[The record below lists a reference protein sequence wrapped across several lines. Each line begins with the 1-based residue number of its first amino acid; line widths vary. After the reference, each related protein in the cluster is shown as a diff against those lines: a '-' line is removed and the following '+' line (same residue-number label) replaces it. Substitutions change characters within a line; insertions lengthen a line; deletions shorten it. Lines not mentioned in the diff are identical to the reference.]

1 MCESTVSVALRIR
14 PLVDSEIEKGCQMC
28 LNAIPGEPQVRVC
41 NTDKAFTYNYVFPPH
56 IEQEDFYNT
65 AIKRLVDNTFQG
77 YNVTILAYGQTGSG
91 KTHSMGTNYTGVGE
105 KGIIPRVIY
114 DIFETIKS
122 KEDWSFKV
130 AVSFM
135 ELYQEQLYDLLSDKQ
150 KSQSIVD
157 IREDGKNI
165 RIVGVTEKQVEDAQ
179 ETLECLAQGSMGRVT
194 GATAMNA
201 HSSRSHAIF
210 TLCIRQQKK
219 DDPNTATV
227 AKFHLVDLAGSERS
241 KKTQTTGERFKEGVN
256 INKGLLALGNVISQ
270 LGDGASG
277 TYIGYRDSK
286 LTRLLQDSLG
296 GNSMTL
302 MVACVSPADYNLDE
316 TLSTLRYADRA
327 RKIKNKP
334 IVNQDPKV
342 AEINRLNK
350 LVQEL
355 RLALANQELGIMTCP
370 KEHEA
375 LEDKYSVLQQKFRD
389 MTEKLNSNLGEIVIM
404 HERAEMAEQ
413 AREKIRFA
421 ISLLLDEFKQVLQDF
436 DLSPEIDDEKRNKFK
451 AIYEKMLDIQSNEK
465 KASEEL
471 INHEISNS
479 KHCVMHVEEDVECV
493 RAEELNDIEGSL
505 DYFDKKEEEHT
516 LRQAERN
523 NEVQTI
529 NKELA
534 LKESLVSELLKNVT
548 QETAESRRNV
558 VEMEQE
564 IKRLHA
570 EKEEHLQAVH
580 AHNVSSKLAE
590 TRRKRV
596 QELEKKIAELTRRCM
611 EQNKVIKAKEKQD
624 QKIKTLSSEI
634 QSLKE
639 TRVKLIRQMRNDANN
654 FTKWKQSKEKEINKL
669 RTQDRKRAYEIIRMK
684 IEHNKQE
691 NVFKR
696 KMEEAF
702 AVNKRL
708 KGALE
713 MQRKAMQRQEK
724 KANSK
729 EEIKTWIV
737 QEMEVLM
744 ATVEADYSLQKL
756 MQDRASLVHQ
766 LEQLKKNSDPDE
778 KELATV
784 TEFIELRNIQIADL
798 QQKILE
804 SDQETTVNIRW
815 NMIRTIMDAKIA
827 LETVFRVVTQ
837 DRKQQC
843 YKYNELKEKYQNLEA
858 QLEEYE
864 KQERVNKISCSQD
877 SSDMFSSDT
886 EKSLTKSVKRQILT
900 ENLNENKKLLS
911 KKRKTDS
918 KIEEFDENDY
928 LSHDNSSIIEDD
940 IDKDPDWKKTPLY
953 SRIQKLQNKSKFSI
967 QRLTFNKTEPNNKSP
982 IKCACK
988 TKCAT
993 RVCTCRKNGVTCN
1006 NCSCDSEQCQNKNKE
1021 NLRTTLFSDVAMSNE
1036 ERCD

>member
-1 MCESTVSVALRIR
+1 MCDDTVRVALRIR
-14 PLVDSEIEKGCQMC
+14 PLVESELEKGCQVC
-28 LNAIPGEPQVRVC
+28 LEAIPGEPQVRIC
-41 NTDKAFTYNYVFPPH
+41 NTDKAFTYNYVFPSYVG
-56 IEQEDFYNT
+56 QEDFYNT
-65 AIKRLVDNTFQG
+65 AVKRLVDNIFQG

-91 KTHSMGTNYTGVGE
+91 KTHSMGTSYTGVGE
-105 KGIIPRVIY
+105 KGVIPRVIY
-114 DIFETIKS
+114 DIFEIIKS

-130 AVSFM
+130 TVSFM

-157 IREDGKNI
+157 IREDGKSI
-165 RIVGVTEKQVEDAQ
+165 KIVGITEKQVTDAQ

-210 TLCIRQQKK
+210 TLCIRQQKE

-277 TYIGYRDSK
+277 TYIGYRDSR

-302 MVACVSPADYNLDE
+302 MIACVSPADYNLDE

-334 IVNQDPKV
+334 IVNQDSKV

-355 RLALANQELGIMTCP
+355 RLALMNQELGITYT

-375 LEDKYSVLQQKFRD
+375 LEEKYSMLQHKFRD
-389 MTEKLNSNLGEIVIM
+389 MTEKLNLNLEEIVVM
-404 HERAEMAEQ
+404 HEQAEMAEQ
-413 AREKIRFA
+413 AREKIRLTMA
-421 ISLLLDEFKQVLQDF
+421 LLLDEFKQVLQNF
-436 DLSPEIDDEKRNKFK
+436 DTCSEIDEEKRNKLK
-451 AIYEKMLDIQSNEK
+451 AIYERMLDIQNDER

-479 KHCVMHVEEDVECV
+479 KNCDAHVGDVECV
-493 RAEELNDIEGSL
+493 PAEELNNVEDSL

-523 NEVQTI
+523 NQVQSI

-534 LKESLVSELLKNVT
+534 LKESLVSELLKSVT
-548 QETAESRRNV
+548 EQTAESRKNV
-558 VEMEQE
+558 IEMEQE
-564 IKRLHA
+564 IKRLHS
-570 EKEEHLQAVH
+570 EKEEHLQVAY

-590 TRRKRV
+590 TRRKKV
-596 QELEKKIAELTRRCM
+596 QELEKKIADLTRKCM
-611 EQNKVIKAKEKQD
+611 EQNKVIKAKEKQG
-624 QKIKTLSSEI
+624 QRIKTLSSEI

-669 RTQDRKRAYEIIRMK
+669 RMLDRKRAYEMVRMK
-684 IEHNKQE
+684 IQHDKQE

-713 MQRKAMQRQEK
+713 MQKKAAQRQERK
-724 KANSK
+724 VNSK
-729 EEIKTWIV
+729 EEIKTWMTH
-737 QEMEVLM
+737 ELEVLM
-744 ATVEADYSLQKL
+744 ATIEADYSLKKL

-766 LEQLKKNSDPDE
+766 LEQLKKNGDPDE
-778 KELATV
+778 EELGTI
-784 TEFIELRNIQIADL
+784 TEFIELRNAQIVDL

-804 SDQETTVNIRW
+804 SDQETRANTRW
-815 NMIRTIMDAKIA
+815 NMIRTITDAKA
-827 LETVFRVVTQ
+827 AFETAIDIVTQ

-858 QLEEYE
+858 QLEEYK
-864 KQERVNKISCSQD
+864 KQEKVLPAISRSQD
-877 SSDMFSSDT
+877 TSDVSCSDT
-886 EKSLTKSVKRQILT
+886 EQLSTKSKRQVLT
-900 ENLNENKKLLS
+900 ENNVNVNKKA
-911 KKRKTDS
+911 KKRKTEES
-918 KIEEFDENDY
+918 KMEIIEEDGS
-928 LSHDNSSIIEDD
+928 LLHDNSSIIEDD
-940 IDKDPDWKKTPLY
+940 TDKDPDWKKTPLY
-953 SRIQKLQNKSKFSI
+953 SRIQKLQNKSKLSS
-967 QRLTFNKTEPNNKSP
+967 QRLTFKIEDNESL

-993 RVCTCRKNGVTCN
+993 RVCTCRKNSVTCN
-1006 NCSCDSEQCQNKNKE
+1006 NCSCSDQCQNKDEKNV
-1021 NLRTTLFSDVAMSNE
+1021 RTMLFSDVVEDES
-1036 ERCD
+1036 

>member
-1 MCESTVSVALRIR
+1 MCDDTVCVALRIR
-14 PLVDSEIEKGCQMC
+14 PLVESEVEKGCQMC
-28 LNAIPGEPQVRVC
+28 LDVVPGEPQIRIS
-41 NTDKAFTYNYVFPPH
+41 NTDKAFTYNYVFPPD
-56 IEQEDFYNT
+56 IGQEDFYNT
-65 AIKRLVDNTFQG
+65 AVKRLIDNTFQG

-91 KTHSMGTNYTGVGE
+91 KTHSMGTNYDGIGE
-105 KGIIPRVIY
+105 KGIIPRVTH
-114 DIFETIKS
+114 DIFERIKS

-157 IREDGKNI
+157 IREDGKSI
-165 RIVGVTEKQVEDAQ
+165 KIFGITEKEVTNAK
-179 ETLECLAQGSMGRVT
+179 ETLECLTQGAMGRVT

-210 TLCIRQQKK
+210 TICIHQQKK
-219 DDPNTATV
+219 NDPNTATV

-241 KKTQTTGERFKEGVN
+241 KKTQATGERFKEGVN

-270 LGDGASG
+270 LGDGSPG

-334 IVNQDPKV
+334 IVNQDSKV

-350 LVQEL
+350 IVQEL
-355 RLALANQELGIMTCP
+355 RLAVINQELGITCP
-370 KEHEA
+370 KEHEE
-375 LEDKYSVLQQKFRD
+375 LEEKYSILQQKFRD
-389 MTEKLNSNLGEIVIM
+389 MTEKLNSNLEEIVVM
-404 HERAEMAEQ
+404 HERAEIAEQ
-413 AREKIRFA
+413 AREKIRSA
-421 ISLLLDEFKQVLQDF
+421 MATLLDEFNQVLE
-436 DLSPEIDDEKRNKFK
+436 DLNACPEVSSERYNVLK
-451 AIYEKMLDIQSNEK
+451 AIYGKMLDIQNDER

-479 KHCVMHVEEDVECV
+479 KNYVMRTADVGTE
-493 RAEELNDIEGSL
+493 RTEHMEELNNIEDSL

-523 NEVQTI
+523 NEVQNI

-534 LKESLVSELLKNVT
+534 LKESLVSELLKNA
-548 QETAESRRNV
+548 QQTAESRRNI

-570 EKEEHLQAVH
+570 EKEEQLQAVH
-580 AHNVSSKLAE
+580 AHNISSKLAE
-590 TRRKRV
+590 TRRKKV
-596 QELEKKIAELTRRCM
+596 QELEKKIAELTRKIM
-611 EQNKVIKAKEKQD
+611 EQNKIIKIKEKQD
-624 QKIKTLSSEI
+624 QKVKTLANEI

-639 TRVKLIRQMRNDANN
+639 TRVKLIRQMRIDANN
-654 FTKWKQSKEKEINKL
+654 FIKWKQFKEKEINRLKA
-669 RTQDRKRAYEIIRMK
+669 QDRKRACEIVRMK
-684 IEHNKQE
+684 MQHNKQE

-713 MQRKAMQRQEK
+713 MQKKAMQRQEK

-729 EEIKTWIV
+729 DEIKTWIA
-737 QEMEVLM
+737 QEFEVLT
-744 ATVEADYSLQKL
+744 ATIEADYSLERL
-756 MQDRASLVHQ
+756 MQDRASLVYQ
-766 LEQLKKNSDPDE
+766 LEEFKKNGNSNE
-778 KELATV
+778 EELATIS
-784 TEFIELRNIQIADL
+784 EFIELRNAQIADL

-804 SDQETTVNIRW
+804 SDQETRANTRW
-815 NMIRTIMDAKIA
+815 NTIHTIADAKVAFKTLFHIIS
-827 LETVFRVVTQ
+827 Q
-837 DRKQQC
+837 DRKQHC
-843 YKYNELKEKYQNLEA
+843 YKYNELKEKYQNLET
-858 QLEEYE
+858 QLEECKKRE
-864 KQERVNKISCSQD
+864 EENKITSLPNTSESS
-877 SSDMFSSDT
+877 SSDAEAVTKQVLIKSNFNKENKRSRSKKEKT
-886 EKSLTKSVKRQILT
+886 ESKMEIIDENIDLHDSLT
-900 ENLNENKKLLS
+900 
-911 KKRKTDS
+911 
-918 KIEEFDENDY
+918 
-928 LSHDNSSIIEDD
+928 IEDD
-940 IDKDPDWKKTPLY
+940 VSKDPDWMNTPLY
-953 SRIQKLQNKSKFSI
+953 NRIQKLQNKSKLSV
-967 QRLTFNKTEPNNKSP
+967 QRLTFKIEPNE

-988 TKCAT
+988 TKCST
-993 RVCTCRKNGVTCN
+993 RVCTCRKNGITCN
-1006 NCSCDSEQCQNKNKE
+1006 NCNCNPEQCQNKDKE
-1021 NLRTTLFSDVAMSNE
+1021 NLRHTLFSDVMQHESS
-1036 ERCD
+1036 D

>member
-1 MCESTVSVALRIR
+1 MSDDTVSVALRIR
-14 PLVDSEIEKGCQMC
+14 PLVISEIEKGCQMC
-28 LNAIPGEPQVRVC
+28 LDVVPGESQVRIC
-41 NTDKAFTYNYVFPPH
+41 NTDKAFTYNYVFPP
-56 IEQEDFYNT
+56 EVGQDDFYDI
-65 AIKRLVDNTFQG
+65 AIKRLLDNTFQG

-91 KTHSMGTNYTGVGE
+91 KTHSMGTNYVGMGE
-105 KGIIPRVIY
+105 KGIIPRIAH

-130 AVSFM
+130 SVSFM

-150 KSQSIVD
+150 RSQSIVD
-157 IREDGKNI
+157 IREDGKGI
-165 RIVGVTEKQVEDAQ
+165 KIFGVTEKEVTNAY
-179 ETLECLAQGSMGRVT
+179 ETLECLTQGALGRVT

-210 TLCIRQQKK
+210 TICIHQQKI

-241 KKTQTTGERFKEGVN
+241 KKTQATGERFKEGVN

-334 IVNQDPKV
+334 IVNQDSKV

-350 LVQEL
+350 IVQEL
-355 RLALANQELGIMTCP
+355 RLAIINQEAGISCP
-370 KEHEA
+370 KEHEE
-375 LEDKYSVLQQKFRD
+375 LEEKNNILQQKFRD
-389 MTEKLNSNLGEIVIM
+389 MTEKLNLNLGEIVVM

-413 AREKIRFA
+413 AREKIRSA
-421 ISLLLDEFKQVLQDF
+421 MAKILDEFNQVLQNFNDCSAVSSETY
-436 DLSPEIDDEKRNKFK
+436 DTLK
-451 AIYEKMLDIQSNEK
+451 AIYEKMLDIQNDEK

-479 KHCVMHVEEDVECV
+479 KYCMINMEENPEHIEHI
-493 RAEELNDIEGSL
+493 EELNNVEDSL

-523 NEVQTI
+523 NEVQNI

-534 LKESLVSELLKNVT
+534 LKETLVAELLKNVT
-548 QETAESRRNV
+548 QQTTESHKNI

-570 EKEEHLQAVH
+570 EKEEQLQAVH

-590 TRRKRV
+590 TRRKKV
-596 QELEKKIAELTRRCM
+596 QELEKKIAELTRKCM
-611 EQNKVIKAKEKQD
+611 EQNKIIKTKEKQE
-624 QKIKTLSSEI
+624 QKVKTLSSEI
-634 QSLKE
+634 QLLKE
-639 TRVKLIRQMRNDANN
+639 TRIKLIRQMRNDANT
-654 FTKWKQSKEKEINKL
+654 FTKWKQSKEKEINRLKA
-669 RTQDRKRAYEIIRMK
+669 QDRKRACEMVRMK
-684 IEHNKQE
+684 MQHNKQE

-713 MQRKAMQRQEK
+713 MQKKAMQRQEK
-724 KANSK
+724 KAANSK
-729 EEIKTWIV
+729 DEIETWIA
-737 QEMEVLM
+737 QEFEVLI
-744 ATVEADYSLQKL
+744 ATVEANNSLERL
-756 MQDRASLVHQ
+756 MQDRTSLVRQ
-766 LEQLKKNSDPDE
+766 LEQLKRNGDLNEE
-778 KELATV
+778 KLI
-784 TEFIELRNIQIADL
+784 TEFIELRNDQIKDL

-804 SDQETTVNIRW
+804 SDQEPRENTRW
-815 NMIRTIMDAKIA
+815 NMIHTIAGAKMA
-827 LETVFRVVTQ
+827 LKTLFDIVAQ

-843 YKYNELKEKYQNLEA
+843 YKYNELKEKNHNLEE
-858 QLEEYE
+858 QFKEYKKLDKE
-864 KQERVNKISCSQD
+864 NKNTSSQNT
-877 SSDMFSSDT
+877 SNASKTS
-886 EKSLTKSVKRQILT
+886 TKQILN
-900 ENLNENKKLLS
+900 ESNFSNENKRS
-911 KKRKTDS
+911 KSFKKERAISTTEM
-918 KIEEFDENDY
+918 IDENAD
-928 LSHDNSSIIEDD
+928 LDVSVTMEDD
-940 IDKDPDWKKTPLY
+940 VSKDPDWMNTPLY
-953 SRIQKLQNKSKFSI
+953 NRIQKLQNKSKLSV
-967 QRLTFNKTEPNNKSP
+967 QRLTFKIEPNE

-988 TKCAT
+988 TKCFT
-993 RVCTCRKNGVTCN
+993 KICTCRKNNATCN
-1006 NCSCDSEQCQNKNKE
+1006 NCNCNPEKCQNKDKE
-1021 NLRTTLFSDVAMSNE
+1021 NLRTTLFSDVLENE
-1036 ERCD
+1036 SVCD

>member
-1 MCESTVSVALRIR
+1 MCDDSVRVALRIR
-14 PLVDSEIEKGCQMC
+14 PLVESELEKGCQLC
-28 LNAIPGEPQVRVC
+28 LDAIPGEPQVRVC
-41 NTDKAFTYNYVFPPH
+41 NSDKAFTYNYVFPPH
-56 IEQEDFYNT
+56 IGQEDFYNT
-65 AIKRLVDNTFQG
+65 AIRQLLDNIFQG

-91 KTHSMGTNYTGVGE
+91 KTHSMGTTYTGVGE
-105 KGIIPRVIY
+105 KGIIPRVID
-114 DIFETIKS
+114 DIFEIIKS

-157 IREDGKNI
+157 IREDGKSI
-165 RIVGVTEKQVEDAQ
+165 KIVGITEKEVTNAE
-179 ETLECLAQGSMGRVT
+179 ETLECLVQGSMGRVT

-210 TLCIRQQKK
+210 TLCIRQQKR

-241 KKTQTTGERFKEGVN
+241 KKTQATGERFKEGVN

-355 RLALANQELGIMTCP
+355 RLALANQELGVTCS
-370 KEHEA
+370 KEHEQ
-375 LEDKYSVLQQKFRD
+375 LEEKYSMLQQKLRD
-389 MTEKLNSNLGEIVIM
+389 MTEKLNSNLEEIAIM
-404 HERAEMAEQ
+404 HERAEMIQQ
-413 AREKIRFA
+413 AREKIRTA
-421 ISLLLDEFKQVLQDF
+421 MTLLLNEFQLVLEDF
-436 DLSPEIDDEKRNKFK
+436 DACSEISDEKRNKLK
-451 AIYEKMLDIQSNEK
+451 AIYKKIVDIQIDEI

-479 KHCVMHVEEDVECV
+479 KNCSANMEEDVQHV
-493 RAEELNDIEGSL
+493 HSEESNNVEDSL

-523 NEVQTI
+523 NEVQNI

-534 LKESLVSELLKNVT
+534 LKESLVSELMKSVQNTV
-548 QETAESRRNV
+548 ESREIA
-558 VEMEQE
+558 EMEQE

-580 AHNVSSKLAE
+580 AHNISSKLAE
-590 TRRKRV
+590 TRRKKV
-596 QELEKKIAELTRRCM
+596 QELEKKITELTRKCM
-611 EQNKVIKAKEKQD
+611 EQSKIIKMKEKQD
-624 QKIKTLSSEI
+624 QKIKTLSGEI
-634 QSLKE
+634 QLLKE
-639 TRVKLIRQMRNDANN
+639 TRVKLIRQMRNDASN
-654 FTKWKQSKEKEINKL
+654 FTKWKHSKEKEINRL
-669 RTQDRKRAYEIIRMK
+669 RSQDRKRAYEIVRMK
-684 IEHNKQE
+684 MEHNKQE

-713 MQRKAMQRQEK
+713 LQRKAIQRQEK

-729 EEIKTWIV
+729 EEIKTWMA
-737 QEMEVLM
+737 QELEVLM
-744 ATVEADYSLQKL
+744 ATVEASYSLEKL
-756 MQDRASLVHQ
+756 MQDRASWVRQ
-766 LEQLKKNSDPDE
+766 LEQLKKRSDPNE
-778 KELATV
+778 EEIVTI
-784 TEFIELRNIQIADL
+784 TEFVELRNAQISDL

-804 SDQETTVNIRW
+804 SDQETRVNTRW
-815 NMIRTIMDAKIA
+815 NIIRTVADAKAAFEMAFHIVA
-827 LETVFRVVTQ
+827 Q

-843 YKYNELKEKYQNLEA
+843 YKYNELKEKYQNLEV
-858 QLEEYE
+858 QLEQYK
-864 KQERVNKISCSQD
+864 KQEKENKMSRTS
-877 SSDMFSSDT
+877 SSDT
-886 EKSLTKSVKRQILT
+886 ETLTKSNEQVLT
-900 ENLNENKKLLS
+900 ENNLNNENKKSWS
-911 KKRKTDS
+911 KRRKIES
-918 KIEEFDENDY
+918 KIDIIDENAY
-928 LSHDNSSIIEDD
+928 LSHDDSLVIEDD
-940 IDKDPDWKKTPLY
+940 VDKDPDWKKTPLY
-953 SRIQKLQNKSKFSI
+953 NRIQKLQNKSKLSF
-967 QRLTFNKTEPNNKSP
+967 QRLTFKMESNESL
-982 IKCACK
+982 IRCACK

-993 RVCTCRKNGVTCN
+993 RLCTCRKNGVTCN
-1006 NCSCDSEQCQNKNKE
+1006 NCNCDSEQCQNNDKE
-1021 NLRTTLFSDVAMSNE
+1021 NLRTTLFSDVIENE
-1036 ERCD
+1036 ARCD